1 MLRTNVPVLA
11 SVTAGAGVQTL
22 PRPCLEEA
30 DCLLAA
36 LRIHPGSRQMSP
48 GATP

>member
-1 MLRTNVPVLA
+1 MNAENVPVLA
-11 SVTAGAGVQTL
+11 SVSAGAGVQTL

-30 DCLLAA
+30 DRLLAA
-36 LRIHPGSRQMSP
+36 LRIHPGSHQTSP